1 MNAYDKFTYYTP
13 ETLEQAWALFQANHD
28 TVFLAGGTDYMPLC
42 KKGLKTAGQIIGL
55 HKIPYLKKIENRP
68 DGLFIGAMLTLS
80 DLIKDPLV
88 REAYPALCHAAR
100 FVASPQIR
108 NRGTIGG
115 NILQDRRCMYFNQS
129 ADWRQSIAPCFKTNG
144 KVCHQ
149 VPRSPACRAIYH
161 SDLAP
166 VLLALDAKV
175 ECFDQKGLYQK
186 PLTELIREHVDLNG
200 RMEREKTFITGFLIP
215 SLSANAWLKFVKQSA
230 RASLDFAV
238 VNAALCYLPQN
249 AESPDGSIKLV
260 VGAVAPEP
268 IELSE
273 TEQFIREQFAALA
286 QIKESIIE
294 KASAELDAKCAL
306 IRDTGLSVKS
316 RKKAFGAI
324 GRLIEEWHHFFC
336 FSIRKME
343 KQKKNQR
350 RSHDSNSSE
359 R

>member
-1 MNAYDKFTYYTP
+1 MNSVNKFEYHTP
-13 ETLEQAWALFQANHD
+13 KTLEQAWTLFQENPDA
-28 TVFLAGGTDYMPLC
+28 VFLAGGTDYMPLL
-42 KKGLKTAGQIIGL
+42 KKGLKTAAQVIGL
-55 HKIPYLKKIENRP
+55 HKISHLKKIEKRP
-68 DGLFIGAMLTLS
+68 NGLFIGAMLTLS
-80 DLIKDPLV
+80 DLMKDPLV
-88 REAYPALCHAAR
+88 GEVCPALAAAAR

-115 NILQDRRCMYFNQS
+115 NILQDRRCMYFNQN

-149 VPRSPACRAIYH
+149 VPRSLSCRAVYH

-166 VLLALDAKV
+166 VLLALDAKT
-175 ECFDQKGLYQK
+175 ECFDQEGFFQK
-186 PLTELIREHVDLNG
+186 SLRELIREHVDLNG
-200 RMEREKTFITGFLIP
+200 RTQREKTFITGFIIP
-215 SLSANAWLKFVKQSA
+215 TLPKNTWLKFVKQSA

-238 VNAALCYLPQN
+238 VNGALCYLPQN
-249 AESPDGSIKLV
+249 AESPGGSIKLV

-306 IRDTGLSVKS
+306 IRDTGLSVKA

-324 GRLIEEWHHFFC
+324 GRLIELWHDDLT
-336 FSIRKME
+336 
-343 KQKKNQR
+343 QR
-350 RSHDSNSSE
+350 HGATENIF
-359 R
+359 